1 MKAPVFKG
9 VGKSLVIEDLPDPT
23 PGPGELVLE
32 VGRCGICG
40 TDLHMTDGQAQTF
53 PEDSVIGHEFAGT
66 VVAVGTGV
74 ERFRVG
80 DAVSALPVVGCG
92 SCGSCKSGEPMWC
105 EKGLIGIT
113 GGFAQYA
120 IAKASAAIKLPASMS
135 LEDGALVEPLAGSL
149 HGVTLAQIA
158 PGARV
163 LVQGAGPIGV
173 GATYWAKRV
182 GAGRVVV
189 TARSNRGEVIA
200 MQLGADRFV
209 VSDAG
214 AGLQEELNAAL
225 GGQPDVIF
233 ECTGATG
240 MIAQAVNLVRAR
252 GTIVILGNCM
262 LADTFYPAQ
271 AMFKQV
277 RIQGSMIYSV
287 AEFETVA
294 RSFDAGHLE
303 PRKMVTDT
311 VGYAELPAAF
321 EALRT
326 TRHQC
331 KVMVNPWVQDPL

>member
-9 VGKSLVIEDLPDPT
+9 VGKPLVIETLPDPT
-23 PGPGELVLE
+23 PGPGEVVLE

-40 TDLHMTDGQAQTF
+40 TDLHMTDGHAQTF
-53 PEDSVIGHEFAGT
+53 PENSVIGHEFAGA
-66 VVAVGTGV
+66 VVAVGPEV
-74 ERFRVG
+74 ERFEVG
-80 DAVSALPVVGCG
+80 DIVSALPVVGCG
-92 SCGSCKSGEPMWC
+92 ACGSCRSGEPMWC

-113 GGFAQYA
+113 GGFGQYA
-120 IAKASAAIKLPASMS
+120 IAKASAAIKLPASLS
-135 LEDGALVEPLAGSL
+135 LEDGALVEPLAVSL

-163 LVQGAGPIGV
+163 LVQGAGPIGI
-173 GATYWAKRV
+173 GAAYWARRV
-182 GAGRVVV
+182 GAGRVAV
-189 TARSNRGEVIA
+189 TARSNRGEAVA
-200 MQLGADRFV
+200 MQLGVDRFLV
-209 VSDAG
+209 ADA
-214 AGLQEELNAAL
+214 ALQEGLHAAL
-225 GGQPDVIF
+225 GGPPDVIF

-303 PRKMVTDT
+303 PRHMVTDT
-311 VGYAELPAAF
+311 VGYNELPATF

-331 KVMVNPWVQDPL
+331 KVMVNPWG